1 MYNNAVNYMNLKGKI
16 MKKFLFLMI
25 FAISGL
31 IFADTG
37 ISAKKDTGDTILEL
51 IKEVEEEPASEKNL
65 PKYERII
72 KFAEESEEVQIFL
85 IDELYKFPDAKVSQ
99 TNRRIIQG
107 SYVSGALKKQ
117 LENKQKIITISD
129 GIKNE
134 LKVYKILRETKY
146 VKVEY
151 LEQLLDIERQGG
163 IGQLYYNYDV
173 MGMEMYQNA
182 TGMQED
188 ADTLIN
194 ALKFPFFLE
203 VSGEKVLITDINFNV
218 LADLT
223 TIIGFYAVSDD
234 YDKSQAVLDKKSK
247 EIAEKLLKNDT
258 LKKIY
263 EKNNY
268 SGIMIEYTTPKVKQ
282 SKNEIYKTMTE
293 KNQYVEMKDEAK
305 QFLLEKETAKEQENE
320 K

>member
-1 MYNNAVNYMNLKGKI
+1 MRKI
-16 MKKFLFLMI
+16 LFLII
-25 FAISGL
+25 FAVSGL

-37 ISAKKDTGDTILEL
+37 TPAAKDTGDIILEL
-51 IKEVEEEPASEKNL
+51 IKEVEKDPASEKNL

-72 KFAEESEEVQIFL
+72 KFAEESDDVQIFL
-85 IDELYKFPDAKVSQ
+85 VDEIYRFPNAKISE
-99 TNRRIIQG
+99 TNRRLIQG
-107 SYVSGALKKQ
+107 SYVAGALKKQ

-134 LKVYKILRETKY
+134 LVVYKILRTTKY

-151 LEQLLDIERQGG
+151 LEQLLDVERQGG
-163 IGQLYYNYDV
+163 IGQVYYNYDV
-173 MGMEMYQNA
+173 MGMEMYQSA

-194 ALKFPFFLE
+194 VLKLPVFLE

-223 TIIGFYAVSDD
+223 TIIGFYVVSDD
-234 YDKSQAVLDKKSK
+234 YGKSQAVMDKKAK
-247 EIAEKLLKNDT
+247 EITEKLLKNET
-258 LKKIY
+258 VKKIY
-263 EKNNY
+263 GKSNY

-282 SKNEIYKTMTE
+282 TKDAIYKTMTE
-293 KNQYVEMKDEAK
+293 KNQYVDMKDEVK
-305 QFLLEKETAKEQENE
+305 QFLFEKETIKGWESQ

>member
-1 MYNNAVNYMNLKGKI
+1 MRKI
-16 MKKFLFLMI
+16 LFLII
-25 FAISGL
+25 FVISGI

-37 ISAKKDTGDTILEL
+37 TPAVKDTGDTILEL
-51 IKEVEEEPASEKNL
+51 IKEVEKDPASEKNI

-72 KFAEESEEVQIFL
+72 KFAEESDDVQIFL
-85 IDELYKFPDAKVSQ
+85 IDEIYRFPEAKINES
-99 TNRRIIQG
+99 NRKIIQG
-107 SYVSGALKKQ
+107 SYVAGALKKQ

-134 LKVYKILRETKY
+134 LVVYKILRTTRY

-151 LEQLLDIERQGG
+151 LERLLDIERQGG
-163 IGQLYYNYDV
+163 IGQIYYNYDV
-173 MGMEMYQNA
+173 MGMEMYQSA

-194 ALKFPFFLE
+194 TLKLPVFLE

-223 TIIGFYAVSDD
+223 TIIGFYVVSDD
-234 YDKSQAVLDKKSK
+234 YEKSQAVLNKKAK
-247 EIAEKLLKNDT
+247 EIAEKLLKNET
-258 LKKIY
+258 VKKIY
-263 EKNNY
+263 GKNNY

-282 SKNEIYKTMTE
+282 SKDAVYKTMTE
-293 KNQYVEMKDEAK
+293 KNQYVDMKDEVK
-305 QFLLEKETAKEQENE
+305 QFLFEKETAKGQESQ

>member
-1 MYNNAVNYMNLKGKI
+1 MDLKGKI
-16 MKKFLFLMI
+16 MKKILFLII
-25 FAISGL
+25 FVVSGL
-31 IFADTG
+31 IFADT
-37 ISAKKDTGDTILEL
+37 AVTAEKDTGDIILEL
-51 IKEVEEEPASEKNL
+51 IKEVESDPASEKNL

-99 TNRRIIQG
+99 NNRRLIQG
-107 SYVSGALKKQ
+107 SYVAGALKKQ

-151 LEQLLDIERQGG
+151 LEKLLDIERQGG
-163 IGQLYYNYDV
+163 IGQLYYDYDV
-173 MGMEMYQNA
+173 MGMEMYQSA

-188 ADTLIN
+188 ADTLMN
-194 ALKFPFFLE
+194 TLKLPVFLE

-223 TIIGFYAVSDD
+223 TIIGFYVVSDD
-234 YDKSQAVLDKKSK
+234 YGKSQAVLDKKAK
-247 EIAEKLLKNDT
+247 EIAEKLLKNET

-263 EKNNY
+263 GKNNY

-282 SKNEIYKTMTE
+282 SKDEIYKTMTN
-293 KNQYVEMKDEAK
+293 KNQYVDMKEEVK
-305 QFLLEKETAKEQENE
+305 QFLLEKETAKKQEN
-320 K
+320 